1 MVKISNTVI
10 KNPSQSRVGSV
21 ALSFSLCLSTIFVA
35 TRRRARARGRERL
48 GAEARRG
55 VPRRRRVVERGV
67 ERVVER
73 GASWSQRLHTC
84 LGRPGR
90 WAITYR
96 AEWREQNREKERLRS
111 LARRSHAGAA
121 VLPLSLDDIAF
132 RTGSSELRG
141 SMKT

>member
-55 VPRRRRVVERGV
+55 VPRRRRGVVQRRYPLMFFNL
-67 ERVVER
+67 RVR
-73 GASWSQRLHTC
+73 MDFSIFLNQIFRKIMLKY
-84 LGRPGR
+84 L
-90 WAITYR
+90 
-96 AEWREQNREKERLRS
+96 LRNTINIEN
-111 LARRSHAGAA
+111 L
-121 VLPLSLDDIAF
+121 
-132 RTGSSELRG
+132 
-141 SMKT
+141 